1 MRTLLILCLA
11 YVLFIHA
18 LGNISL
24 WDPDEPR
31 QAIMAREML
40 ARGDYMHPYLNGLPY
55 LEKPPLHPWLIMLTA
70 RVSGTINEFS
80 SRLPSALA
88 ATLLLLFTYFLGRRL
103 DHEVSGF
110 LGALILATNYQFL
123 GNARESVMDMTFA
136 LFIGMA
142 IFLGYLSIERERKW
156 LLALSLL
163 PCALAILT
171 KGPAGLVIPVAV
183 LFLYCLATGRLRTT
197 FLPLCAGTLLSCA
210 LASIWF
216 FLAGKA
222 YAQEFVLHQ
231 NITRFVTGFDHIEPF
246 WYYFPKLF
254 VNFLPWSI
262 PLPFAVFFAFR
273 RRLWLPLVWLLF
285 TFVFFDIS
293 KSKRAIYLLSCYPA
307 MALLVGIY
315 LKEQWYVLVEK
326 RSTTALLCCFGGV
339 LMVMPLL
346 LFPALGRVPLLRQMF
361 SGTPLLLFPALG
373 SVPSLAHI
381 CSSTLFVPVLLA
393 AVLFA
398 CGLAF
403 VLTVLMKAPGK
414 SFLVLFAYLIVVGF
428 VYHSLY
434 MPAMDISSKSVRII
448 TDQMGDMPG
457 TATVYIS
464 GFNSPA
470 LIFYVGRPVVQIS
483 NPADILSAKGDI
495 IVIAQNKHGGAD
507 ALKTLFPVAR
517 EACYERENYLILER
531 NDAR

>member
-11 YVLFIHA
+11 YILFIHG
-18 LGNISL
+18 LGSISL

-31 QAIMAREML
+31 QALMAREMVD
-40 ARGDYMHPYLNGLPY
+40 RGDYIHPYLNGLPY

-70 RVSGTINEFS
+70 RITGKVDEFS
-80 SRLPSALA
+80 SRLPSAIA
-88 ATLLLLFTYFLGRRL
+88 AALLLLFTYFLGRRL

-142 IFLGYLSIERERKW
+142 IFLGYLSIEKERKW

-163 PCALAILT
+163 PCACAILT
-171 KGPAGLVIPVAV
+171 KGPAGLVLPVAV
-183 LFLYCLATGRLRTT
+183 LFLYCLASGRLRRA
-197 FLPLCAGTLLSCA
+197 FFPLLAGSLLSLA

-216 FLAGKA
+216 FLAGRA
-222 YAQEFVLHQ
+222 YTEEFILHQ
-231 NITRFVTGFDHIEPF
+231 NIVRYLTGFDHIESF
-246 WYYFPKLF
+246 RYYFPKVF
-254 VNFLPWSI
+254 FNFLPWSI
-262 PLPFAVFFAFR
+262 PLPFAVYFAFR
-273 RRLWLPLVWLLF
+273 RRLWLPLIWLLF

-326 RSTTALLCCFGGV
+326 RWTTVLLCFFGVV
-339 LMVMPLL
+339 LTVAPLL
-346 LFPALGRVPLLRQMF
+346 MFPAMGRVPLLRQMF
-361 SGTPLLLFPALG
+361 GATLTVPA
-373 SVPSLAHI
+373 V
-381 CSSTLFVPVLLA
+381 LA

-403 VLTVLMKAPGK
+403 VISVLMKAPGK
-414 SFLVLFAYLIVVGF
+414 SFLVLFTYLVVLGF

-434 MPAMDISSKSVRII
+434 MPAMDETSKSVRLI
-448 TDQMGDMPG
+448 TDQMSDMPK
-457 TATVYIS
+457 TAPIYAV

-470 LIFYVGRPVVQIS
+470 LIFYAGRPVVPVS
-483 NPADILSAKGDI
+483 SPVATLSEKGDI
-495 IVIAQNKHGGAD
+495 IVVAENKHGRSD

-517 EACYERENYLILER
+517 EARYERENYLILAGK
-531 NDAR
+531 DGK